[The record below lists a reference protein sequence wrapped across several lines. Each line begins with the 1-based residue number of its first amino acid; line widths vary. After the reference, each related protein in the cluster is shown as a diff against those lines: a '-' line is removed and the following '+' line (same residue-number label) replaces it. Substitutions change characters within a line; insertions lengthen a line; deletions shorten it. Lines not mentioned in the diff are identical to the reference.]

1 MLKRSEVYFLI
12 DAERRYQDVTY
23 DPNEFVNDE
32 LTITV
37 ADLDKDPARG
47 ILLLDAYVRKAQDAW
62 ADRDANL
69 PSLQYVTKIAAI
81 AVRILER
88 AEGSDKLLTTGLR

>member
-1 MLKRSEVYFLI
+1 MMERANVYFLI

-23 DPNEFVNDE
+23 DPNEFVDDNLD
-32 LTITV
+32 ITV
-37 ADLDKDPARG
+37 GDLDKDPGRG
-47 ILLLDAYVRKAQDAW
+47 ILLLDAYVRKAQFAW
-62 ADRDANL
+62 ADQNGSTPA
-69 PSLQYVTKIAAI
+69 LQYVAKIAAI